1 MSRQTRP
8 SRAGLAAATGAV
20 LLAALCVV
28 AIAAARPTG
37 HPTAVAE
44 RRREP
49 FVPRDDGL
57 R

>member
-1 MSRQTRP
+1 MSRQTRSP
-8 SRAGLAAATGAV
+8 RLGYAVALGAV

-37 HPTAVAE
+37 HATA
-44 RRREP
+44 RQDHGKSQ
-49 FVPRDDGL
+49 VPRDDGL